1 MDYKRLHYF
10 IDSAVTSHSEELIFV
25 SGRLIVGIYKIKLI
39 SITGIIGTSLEKLVQ
54 ITHFEAHKKLN
65 DLDIYPRP
73 EKRSST
79 QCNLE
84 SIRRLF
90 SREERKSIS
99 LYYSNKLYFFKTIDI
114 IKKAIKKIDYEC

>member
-99 LYYSNKLYFFKTIDI
+99 LYYSNKLYFVKTIDI

>member
-10 IDSAVTSHSEELIFV
+10 IDNAVSSHSEELIFV

-39 SITGIIGTSLEKLVQ
+39 SITGIIGTSLEKIIQ
-54 ITHFEAHKKLN
+54 ITHFEAYKKFN
-65 DLDIYPRP
+65 GLDIYPRP
-73 EKRSST
+73 EKRSSSR
-79 QCNLE
+79 CNLE
-84 SIRRLF
+84 SIHRLF

-114 IKKAIKKIDYEC
+114 IKEAVKKIDYEC